1 MDIKQLYYFTA
12 VAQAGSYSKAAESL
26 AVSQPT
32 LSVTVKKLEE
42 ELGVQLFYAFNR
54 EQHLTDEGLR
64 LWTKAKQILDLYQE
78 TLDDMKTTNKNSSG
92 KFTLGLSPLFGACF
106 FGDLIPNF
114 SMEYPN
120 IEIKMIEDGA
130 YRIDQRINSKLEQV
144 ASLRA
149 LATKAT
155 STLSDT
161 PPSGSRNVQSMENV
175 IVKIIDLENEINE
188 DIDTLVDLKREIV
201 GVIKRID
208 NPEYQTLLELRY
220 LCFYSWEKVAVEM
233 EYDLRYLHKLHRKA
247 LEQCSAF
254 VPAGK

>member
-1 MDIKQLYYFTA
+1 M
-12 VAQAGSYSKAAESL
+12 
-26 AVSQPT
+26 
-32 LSVTVKKLEE
+32 TVKE
-42 ELGVQLFYAFNR
+42 Y
-54 EQHLTDEGLR
+54 
-64 LWTKAKQILDLYQE
+64 
-78 TLDDMKTTNKNSSG
+78 
-92 KFTLGLSPLFGACF
+92 LSQ
-106 FGDLIPNF
+106 
-114 SMEYPN
+114 
-120 IEIKMIEDGA
+120 A

-201 GVIKRID
+201 GVIKRI
-208 NPEYQTLLELRY
+208 ELRD